1 MTIKL
6 CLWNPSI
13 LRGFC
18 CPFNKG
24 LKQHSWRF
32 MDDRKRRQKL
42 LEKVSGPVSNA
53 LMPPW
58 SSWLSIAYRLEKAT
72 PPEGQTRS
80 TQANLRWAEVCLRG
94 SSLSAFPAWR
104 LAFTIEVVRFADIRV
119 VGLFISSWWHKEANY
134 KNDSD
139 AKYSAPSK
147 SFAGKKRLPAEA
159 DSSSLISWYISF
171 GLYHRLCILILTNIY
186 F

>member
-1 MTIKL
+1 
-6 CLWNPSI
+6 
-13 LRGFC
+13 
-18 CPFNKG
+18 
-24 LKQHSWRF
+24 

-42 LEKVSGPVSNA
+42 LEKVRERSSFKSAHPMIKLA
-53 LMPPW
+53 LN
-58 SSWLSIAYRLEKAT
+58 SLSTWKKTT

-80 TQANLRWAEVCLRG
+80 TQANLWWAEVCLRG
-94 SSLSAFPAWR
+94 SSLSTFRAWL

-119 VGLFISSWWHKEANY
+119 VGLFISSWWHKQANY

-139 AKYSAPSK
+139 AKDSAPSK
-147 SFAGKKRLPAEA
+147 SLAGKKRLPAEA
-159 DSSSLISWYISF
+159 DSSSLISWYITF

>member
-1 MTIKL
+1 MIKL
-6 CLWNPSI
+6 
-13 LRGFC
+13 
-18 CPFNKG
+18 
-24 LKQHSWRF
+24 
-32 MDDRKRRQKL
+32 
-42 LEKVSGPVSNA
+42 A
-53 LMPPW
+53 LN
-58 SSWLSIAYRLEKAT
+58 SLSTWKKTT
-72 PPEGQTRS
+72 PPKEQTRS
-80 TQANLRWAEVCLRG
+80 TPANLWWAEVCLRG

-139 AKYSAPSK
+139 AKDSAPSK
-147 SFAGKKRLPAEA
+147 SLAGKKHLPPEA
-159 DSSSLISWYISF
+159 DSSSLISGYISF